1 MRRTVTIA
9 AIAAALLSLAACG
22 ASSTVRPVGGCA
34 GTVSIQPKQKNIVA
48 SASVYCL
55 GGEPSA
61 YSVDLTFYADGQQIG
76 HTANTTI
83 PDGKGYTITLTTQCA
98 LADYEAVAAVTVI
111 SPGKPVKTSTDSVHY
126 KITSMSS
133 C

>member
-9 AIAAALLSLAACG
+9 AIAAALLGLAACG

-34 GTVSIQPKQKNIVA
+34 GTVSIQPSQKTIIA
-48 SASVYCL
+48 AAQVYCL

-61 YSVDLTFYADGQQIG
+61 YSVDLSFYADGQLAG
-76 HTANTTI
+76 HAASTTI
-83 PDGKGYTITLTTQCA
+83 PDGKGYKITVTAQCA
-98 LADYEAVAAVTVI
+98 IADYEAVAAVTVI